1 MNTKLLYKVNNEGK
15 YLVWSCWA
23 EGSKVVTKYG
33 QEAGK
38 MQENTYLAGAKNV
51 GRSNATTPEEQA
63 LLEVGTAYTS
73 QVDNKHYRYSK
84 EEADVLESNNLI
96 PRKVHDYKKH
106 AHKLPD
112 QCYSLFKYNG
122 SRACVIQGSLYS
134 KIGRK
139 ERIKVKH
146 LREAVELLDTYGLAN
161 FDAEVYAHGLSL
173 QRIRSAWL
181 KPVRTEKEVIKMAN
195 DRLKVRDPSIKVNDY
210 GSAIQVIGYDPNGD
224 AAKLRFYIFDI
235 PQVDV
240 PFKTRR
246 TAIEGIYAEIDTL
259 APNCFKLAVYKTTDS
274 YDDRLSLRDEVTSQ
288 GYEGLVHYSPEDMYE
303 FDKRSYTTLKDKP
316 RYDGEALVI
325 GVERDKKGNG
335 TLLLQASDVLDN
347 VQFKCVMKVDRRD
360 GKSYPKDYDNMK
372 DLIDCWITFS
382 YEELSDSG
390 KPTKSVGELVRKCN
404 SKGEPLE

>member
-33 QEAGK
+33 QEWGK
-38 MQENTYLAGAKNV
+38 IQLNSYTAEAKNV

-63 LLEVGTAYTS
+63 LLEVSTAYTS

-84 EEADVLESNNLI
+84 EEAEVLASNNLI
-96 PRKVHDYKKH
+96 PRKIHDYKKH

-112 QCYSLFKYNG
+112 KCYSLFKYNG

-146 LREAVELLDTYGLAN
+146 LRKAVEKLDTYGLAN

-181 KPVRTEKEVIKMAN
+181 KPLRTEKEVIKMAN

-210 GSAIQVIGYDPNGD
+210 GSAIQVIGYDPNED

-235 PQVDV
+235 PVVGV
-240 PFKTRR
+240 PFETRR
-246 TAIEGIYAEIDTL
+246 SMLTEVFEEINTL
-259 APNCFKLAVYKTTDS
+259 APNCVKLSSGSVTGS
-274 YDDRLSLRDEVTSQ
+274 PEERLLLRQETVSK
-288 GYEGLVHYSPEDMYE
+288 GYEGLVHYSPEDIYE

-316 RYDGEALVI
+316 RYSAEALVLGCDKDKSGQ
-325 GVERDKKGNG
+325 GVLRLQTTEDTGGVIFKGKMKGDASLRAYENQ
-335 TLLLQASDVLDN
+335 LQFV
-347 VQFKCVMKVDRRD
+347 
-360 GKSYPKDYDNMK
+360 GKWVTYE
-372 DLIDCWITFS
+372 

-390 KPTKSVGELVRKCN
+390 TPTKPIVQEVRECNAVGA
-404 SKGEPLE
+404 PLE